1 MSNRRVLAVDDD
13 QSVLETLKTGLE
25 ILGFSVD
32 TAENEDGMWKALRGA
47 RPDVILMDVSMPGMD
62 GISLC
67 RNLRGSPG
75 MNDIPIIILT
85 AYSDEKTF
93 HDAMLFGANDFL
105 MKPFEISEV
114 FKKIEDC
121 ISKASQG
128 KGADK

>member
-25 ILGFSVD
+25 VLGFTVD
-32 TAENEDGMWKALRGA
+32 TAENENGMWAALRNA
-47 RPDVILMDVSMPGMD
+47 RPDVILLDVSMPGMD

-67 RNLRGSPG
+67 RNLRGTPG

-121 ISKASQG
+121 VSKTPPG
-128 KGADK
+128 KGTVK